1 MTLGRRTFWCLGI
14 GFLATLVFCKRQ
26 PGVAKESNVEKTRII
41 DIIPGQ
47 SIGEAKLGM
56 KVDELPSRAVINRP
70 AGAVDDIRLLI
81 NEAGEVDDIWI
92 EDVRTFPHKLR
103 FQGKAIPQDASVGSL
118 QSILGKCEQISGI
131 KGGIFYNCA
140 VGLALGTDF
149 AKQTLQIRVKPIST
163 K

>member
-1 MTLGRRTFWCLGI
+1 MTLRRRTFWCLRI
-14 GFLATLVFCKRQ
+14 GFLATLAFCKRQ
-26 PGVAKESNVEKTRII
+26 PGAAKESDVEKPRII
-41 DIIPGQ
+41 DIIPGR
-47 SIGEAKLGM
+47 SIGEVRLGM

-70 AGAVDDIRLLI
+70 AGALDDIRLLI

-103 FQGKAIPQDASVGSL
+103 FQGKAIPPDARVESL
-118 QSILGKCEQISGI
+118 QPILGKCEQIAGI
-131 KGGIFYNCA
+131 KGGTFYNCA

-149 AKQTLQIRVKPIST
+149 AKQTLQLRVKPIST